1 MSVGSYYIPPSLRS
15 RPGINQIL
23 KFYPYYRETENE
35 YKSYLEKEA
44 AFKSKY
50 QAEYAKLVREYKPEK
65 PLNPSNLRT
74 DLYRAL
80 CERQSSSSYVDAVY
94 EFYFLFRLSEEY
106 DLLERQSKNQKQHI
120 SATVGANQ
128 QPAVPKTRVS
138 NFAATVYTPGR
149 QQSVDS
155 AFPQNHNNVKI
166 IEEENAGL
174 KVLVDRQGQ
183 DIILLQKAKRDNER
197 VIDELRNRLSGFAS
211 KQLTEGNPNFT
222 DLSDKNRPTRIAENF
237 HAVYDDEWTNALEVL
252 SATKKG
258 NLTEEQA
265 IHKLMNLVKEIY
277 KFCCSTATDQTL
289 NIVMNILKP
298 FAIDTQPGGKD
309 DGKVFRSDL
318 EPKVKLLRRE
328 YCMEP
333 IANITEK
340 FKRTSEE
347 FKTMQKYPEVIRYTE
362 KCTELFWLMRTVD
375 PPMVLKWPERGEA
388 LNVTLYNHYNKKGD
402 KVSYAVWP
410 AVLLHEGGA
419 VMYKGFAKPQ

>member
-1 MSVGSYYIPPSLRS
+1 MSVGSYRIPSSLRGK
-15 RPGINQIL
+15 PGINQIL
-23 KFYPYYRETENE
+23 KYYSYYKETENE
-35 YKSYLEKEA
+35 YIILLENEA
-44 AFKSKY
+44 SFISKY
-50 QAEYAKLVREYKPEK
+50 PTEYEK
-65 PLNPSNLRT
+65 FTRNFRSEPTNQNYLKT
-74 DLYRAL
+74 ALYRSL
-80 CERQSSSSYVDAVY
+80 YERKTSSSYKEALN
-94 EFYFLFRLSEEY
+94 EFFYLFRLSEEY
-106 DLLERQSKNQKQHI
+106 DRLERQSKNQKQHI
-120 SATVGANQ
+120 PTTVGTSQ
-128 QPAVPKTRVS
+128 QPAVSKSRVS
-138 NFAATVYTPGR
+138 NLAATVHTAGR

-166 IEEENAGL
+166 MEEENAGL

-183 DIILLQKAKRDNER
+183 DIILLQKANRDNER

-252 SATKKG
+252 SSTKKG
-258 NLTEEQA
+258 NFTEEQA

-277 KFCCSTATDQTL
+277 KFCCSTASDQTL

-298 FAIDTQPGGKD
+298 FAMETQPGGKD
-309 DGKVFRSDL
+309 NGKVFRSDL

-340 FKRTSEE
+340 FERTCEE
-347 FKTMQKYPEVIRYTE
+347 FKTMQKYQEVVKYTE

-375 PPMVLKWPERGEA
+375 PPMVLKWPERGDD
-388 LNVTLYNHYNKKGD
+388 LNVNLYNHYNKKGD

>member
-1 MSVGSYYIPPSLRS
+1 MPVGGYYIPPSLRS

-23 KFYPYYRETENE
+23 KYYQYHRETENE
-35 YKSYLEKEA
+35 YKSYLEKEV

-50 QAEYAKLVREYKPEK
+50 QAEFSKFIREYKPEK
-65 PLNPSNLRT
+65 PLNQSHLRT

-80 CERQSSSSYVDAVY
+80 RERQSSSNYIEAVY

-106 DLLERQSKNQKQHI
+106 DLLEMQHKNQNQHM
-120 SATVGANQ
+120 SATVGTNQ
-128 QPAVPKTRVS
+128 QPAVSQSRVS
-138 NFAATVYTPGR
+138 NLAATVHTTGR

-155 AFPQNHNNVKI
+155 AFPQNHNNVKSM
-166 IEEENAGL
+166 EEENARL
-174 KVLVDRQGQ
+174 KVLVDKQGQ
-183 DIILLQKAKRDNER
+183 DIISLQKANRDNER

-222 DLSDKNRPTRIAENF
+222 DLSDKNRPTKIAENF

-252 SATKKG
+252 SSPRKG
-258 NLTEEQA
+258 KMIEDEA

-289 NIVMNILKP
+289 NIAMNILKP
-298 FAIDTQPGGKD
+298 YAIDTQPGGKD
-309 DGKVFRSDL
+309 DGKVFRPGL
-318 EPKVKLLRRE
+318 EPKIKLLRRE

-340 FKRTSEE
+340 FKRTSED
-347 FKTMQKYPEVIRYTE
+347 FKIMQKYPEVVKYIE
-362 KCTELFWLMRTVD
+362 KCTELFWLMRTID
-375 PPMVLKWPERGEA
+375 PPMVLKWPEGGEV